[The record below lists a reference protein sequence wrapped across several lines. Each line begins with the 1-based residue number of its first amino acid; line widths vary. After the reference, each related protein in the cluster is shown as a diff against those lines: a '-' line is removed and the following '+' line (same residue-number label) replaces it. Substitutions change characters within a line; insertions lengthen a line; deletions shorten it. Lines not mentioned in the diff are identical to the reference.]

1 MTQPLPP
8 LTALRAFEATVRLG
22 SVSAAAAELHV
33 THGAVSRQLQ
43 VLEQALG
50 QRLLEKTGRR
60 LSPTPAGQQLQQA
73 ATTAFNQLRQS
84 WQALQRRP
92 DDGPLVLGCPGSV
105 LARWM
110 IPRLGRLAS
119 DLPELR
125 VHLAV
130 LEGDLA
136 PALEGLDAALL
147 LGQPPWP
154 ANWQAHTL
162 AEERIGPV
170 FSPQLPGA
178 ATLRLAAPSAV
189 LAQPVLHTTSRPQAW
204 PSWLASQQLAST
216 QLQLGA
222 GFAHLYY
229 LLEAAVAGLGVAI
242 APEPLVADDVASG
255 RLLAPWGFAATGG
268 QWALCT
274 RHNHGDPRL
283 DRLIAWLRRQLAR

>member
-50 QRLLEKTGRR
+50 QPLLEKAGRR

-92 DDGPLVLGCPGSV
+92 DDGPLVLGCSGSV

-125 VHLAV
+125 VHLAA
-130 LEGDLA
+130 LGHPILGDMLYANAAQQASA
-136 PALEGLDAALL
+136 PRLL
-147 LGQPPWP
+147 LH
-154 ANWQAHTL
+154 ACTLEFAHPL
-162 AEERIGPV
+162 HGRRCSYI
-170 FSPQLPGA
+170 S
-178 ATLRLAAPSAV
+178 AAP
-189 LAQPVLHTTSRPQAW
+189 
-204 PSWLASQQLAST
+204 
-216 QLQLGA
+216 
-222 GFAHLYY
+222 F
-229 LLEAAVAGLGVAI
+229 
-242 APEPLVADDVASG
+242 
-255 RLLAPWGFAATGG
+255 
-268 QWALCT
+268 
-274 RHNHGDPRL
+274 
-283 DRLIAWLRRQLAR
+283 